1 MGKTRKKNDEEELG
15 NKTNGISYW
24 KIVAIVAIIMSAGLI
39 VRLLLYS
46 PEATQSKVEFH
57 QRESL
62 VDRSLEKG
70 VKFVASKFKCA
81 CGGCEEVPLLI
92 CECDRPRG
100 AFEEKA
106 FIRDKIRDGLPPRKV
121 IRLVEER
128 YGHKTS

>member
-1 MGKTRKKNDEEELG
+1 MGKTRKKNDDEELG
-15 NKTNGISYW
+15 SETNGISYW

-70 VKFVASKFKCA
+70 VKFVASKFECA

-106 FIRDKIRDGLPPRKV
+106 FIRDKIRDGHPPRKV

-128 YGHKTS
+128 YGHKAS